1 MSEHHRRTLPTA
13 PRRGRLKPSL
23 AGTAALAL
31 IASGIT
37 LAATPAQAAYTLAD
51 ATNPDF
57 GSNVT
62 IFDDSMP
69 APSIQSTLRAAASS
83 MAGDANH
90 WSTERRAFFFKPGTY
105 GTAATPIQSEVG
117 YYTTVAGLGASP
129 DSVTINGSLSVEQ
142 ELHDTQDQ
150 GICSAIGDRYDSDL
164 CKSPG
169 SLNNFWRGMSNL
181 AINPI
186 PNQDFYDTA
195 TPHSQQQTRCDGPS
209 RKPLRYGA
217 CTSRGNSLSLASTTA
232 LLQAASWQAQR

>member
-1 MSEHHRRTLPTA
+1 MSSSVAAHAPTKSHAPRYATKRTSHRFEGVPHVSEHHRRTLPTA

-90 WSTERRAFFFKPGTY
+90 WSTERRAFFLSQGHMAQQQRQYSPRW
-105 GTAATPIQSEVG
+105 V
-117 YYTTVAGLGASP
+117 TTRPSRASA
-129 DSVTINGSLSVEQ
+129 
-142 ELHDTQDQ
+142 H
-150 GICSAIGDRYDSDL
+150 R
-164 CKSPG
+164 
-169 SLNNFWRGMSNL
+169 
-181 AINPI
+181 PI
-186 PNQDFYDTA
+186 P
-195 TPHSQQQTRCDGPS
+195 
-209 RKPLRYGA
+209 
-217 CTSRGNSLSLASTTA
+217 
-232 LLQAASWQAQR
+232 